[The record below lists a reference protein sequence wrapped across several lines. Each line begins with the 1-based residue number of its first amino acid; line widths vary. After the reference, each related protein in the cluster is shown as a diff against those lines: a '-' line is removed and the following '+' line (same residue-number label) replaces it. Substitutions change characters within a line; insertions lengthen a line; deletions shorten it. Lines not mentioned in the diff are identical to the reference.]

1 MNRHLRTIKTIE
13 NIKNQAM
20 FLSANPSLIIRKE
33 KQKLSIEAKLN
44 LPSDEALTKT
54 IKRRRYIENE
64 HFRIPNK
71 KLILF
76 IEHN

>member
-1 MNRHLRTIKTIE
+1 MRTIKTIE

-33 KQKLSIEAKLN
+33 KQKLSIGAKLN

-64 HFRIPNK
+64 HFRKPNK
-71 KLILF
+71 KTNSF
-76 IEHN
+76 Y